1 MMETVAHNR
10 SDLRFRLDPEA
21 KALIAV
27 ATPGPASQSIDEA
40 WLRDELVAQ
49 GYGALRYLPRAAL
62 PLLAN
67 YNSGKAVEVKIAEC
81 IDASLKIDT
90 SPDGL
95 EAYLDINAAEGG
107 APLTRDVVMTAL
119 AEYGIGAGIVPE
131 AIDAAIA
138 AGAVKRHVVA
148 YGLPPEHG
156 CNGRL
161 ESLLPEVRNR
171 TPHEDETGHT
181 DYRDLGEI
189 PVVHPGAALMLLHP
203 PTLGTPGL
211 SVLGEQIDA
220 KPGKEVKYAA
230 NLPGTSLDPDNPDL
244 LRAAINGQPVII
256 RGGMMV
262 EPVFRIN
269 AVNTASGNID
279 FDGSVV
285 IKGDISAGMAVHVS
299 GDIEIGGV
307 VETATLEAGG
317 SIVVKGG
324 VMGGLGRKTT
334 EEHHI
339 RCAGCFNAAY
349 AQQARIEAGDSIFID
364 DMAMQCELTAINHI
378 QVGNKR
384 RGHIIGGHVQATFS
398 ITAKVFGSPN
408 RVRTTCTIGVN
419 PLMHKQMLE
428 LSKTRDGQETQLL
441 EISKLLDFSRKNPGK
456 LRPEMID
463 KAQATAAA
471 LSSGIAAL
479 REEEETLAKKIE
491 LSQQSRVN
499 VQQAIHEGVEIHMG
513 KQCYRVTGEHG
524 PCSVGL
530 GEAGLELL
538 PLEVAK

>member
-1 MMETVAHNR
+1 METGAHNR
-10 SDLRFRLDPEA
+10 PDLRFRLDSEA

-40 WLRDELVAQ
+40 WLREELVAQ
-49 GYGALRYLPRAAL
+49 GYGALRYLPRAAI

-81 IDASLKIDT
+81 IDASLKVDI

-95 EAYLDINAAEGG
+95 EAYLDITAAEGG
-107 APLTRDVVMTAL
+107 APLTRDVVMIAL
-119 AEYGIGAGIVPE
+119 AEHGIGTGILPE
-131 AIDAAIA
+131 EIDAAIA
-138 AGAVKRHVVA
+138 AGNVKRQVVA
-148 YGLPPEHG
+148 RGLPPVHG
-156 CNGRL
+156 SQGRL
-161 ESLLPEVRNR
+161 ESLIPEVRSR
-171 TPHEDETGHT
+171 VPRVDETGHA

-189 PVVHPGAALMLLHP
+189 PVVHLGDPLMVCHS
-203 PTLGTPGL
+203 PTGGTPGL
-211 SVLGEQIDA
+211 TLLGVKIEA
-220 KPGKEVKYAA
+220 KPGKEVKYPA
-230 NLPGTSLDPDNPDL
+230 NLPGTTIDPDNPDL
-244 LRAAINGQPVII
+244 LRAATNGQPVII

-262 EPVFRIN
+262 EPVFKVP
-269 AVNTASGNID
+269 AVNTVSGNIN
-279 FDGSVV
+279 FEGTVV
-285 IKGDISAGMAVHVS
+285 IKGDVSAGMTVRAG
-299 GDIEIGGV
+299 GDIEVGGV
-307 VETATLEAGG
+307 VEMATLEAGG

-324 VMGGLGRKTT
+324 VMGGLGRKST

-339 RCAGCFNAAY
+339 RCGGCFNAAY
-349 AQQARIEAGDSIFID
+349 AQQARIEAGDGIFID
-364 DMAMQCELTAINHI
+364 DVAMQCELTAINHI
-378 QVGNKR
+378 HVGNKR
-384 RGHIIGGHVQATFS
+384 RGHIIGGHVQATLA
-398 ITAKVFGSPN
+398 ITAKVIGSPN
-408 RVRTTCTIGVN
+408 RVLTHCSIGVN

-456 LRPEMID
+456 LRPEMIE

-471 LSSGIAAL
+471 LSAGIAAL

-491 LSQQSRVN
+491 LAQQSRVN
-499 VQQAIHEGVEIHMG
+499 AQQALHDGVEIHMG

>member
-1 MMETVAHNR
+1 MMETGAHNR
-10 SDLRFRLDPEA
+10 SDLKFRLDPAA

-27 ATPGPASQSIDEA
+27 ATPGPTSQSIDEA

-49 GYGALRYLPRAAL
+49 GYGALRYLPRAAI

-67 YNSGKAVEVKIAEC
+67 YNSGTAVEIKIAEC
-81 IDASLKIDT
+81 IDASLNIDV

-107 APLTRDVVMTAL
+107 APMTREAVMAAL
-119 AEYGIGAGIVPE
+119 AEHGIGAGTLPE
-131 AIDAAIA
+131 EIDAAIA

-148 YGLPPEHG
+148 RGQPPEHG
-156 CNGRL
+156 RDGRL

-189 PVVHPGAALMLLHP
+189 PVVHPGAALMLRHP
-203 PTLGTPGL
+203 PTQGTPGL
-211 SVLGEQIDA
+211 SLLGVPIEA
-220 KPGKEVKYAA
+220 KPGKEVNFAT
-230 NLPGTSLDPDNPDL
+230 NLPGTEIAPDNPDL
-244 LRAAINGQPVII
+244 LRAAANGQPVII
-256 RGGMMV
+256 HGGMMV
-262 EPVFRIN
+262 EPVFRVN

-285 IKGDISAGMAVHVS
+285 IKGDISSGMTVRVS
-299 GDIEIGGV
+299 GDIEVSGV

-324 VMGGLGRKTT
+324 VLGGLGRKTT

-364 DMAMQCELTAINHI
+364 DMVMNCELTAINHI

-384 RGHIIGGHVQATFS
+384 RGHIIGGHVQATLS

-408 RVRTTCTIGVN
+408 RVHTHCEVGVN
-419 PLMHKQMLE
+419 PLMHKQMIE
-428 LSKTRDGQETQLL
+428 KSKTRDGQETQLL
-441 EISKLLDFSRKNPGK
+441 EISKLLNFSRKNPGK

-471 LSSGIAAL
+471 LSASIAAL
-479 REEEETLAKKIE
+479 REEEKTLAKKIE
-491 LSQQSRVN
+491 LAQQSRVN
-499 VQQAIHEGVEIHMG
+499 VQQALHDGVEIHMG

-530 GEAGLELL
+530 GAAGLEVL

>member
-1 MMETVAHNR
+1 
-10 SDLRFRLDPEA
+10 
-21 KALIAV
+21 
-27 ATPGPASQSIDEA
+27 
-40 WLRDELVAQ
+40 
-49 GYGALRYLPRAAL
+49 
-62 PLLAN
+62 
-67 YNSGKAVEVKIAEC
+67 
-81 IDASLKIDT
+81 
-90 SPDGL
+90 
-95 EAYLDINAAEGG
+95 
-107 APLTRDVVMTAL
+107 
-119 AEYGIGAGIVPE
+119 
-131 AIDAAIA
+131 
-138 AGAVKRHVVA
+138 
-148 YGLPPEHG
+148 
-156 CNGRL
+156 
-161 ESLLPEVRNR
+161 
-171 TPHEDETGHT
+171 
-181 DYRDLGEI
+181 
-189 PVVHPGAALMLLHP
+189 
-203 PTLGTPGL
+203 
-211 SVLGEQIDA
+211 
-220 KPGKEVKYAA
+220 
-230 NLPGTSLDPDNPDL
+230 
-244 LRAAINGQPVII
+244 
-256 RGGMMV
+256 
-262 EPVFRIN
+262 
-269 AVNTASGNID
+269 D

-285 IKGDISAGMAVHVS
+285 IKGDISAGMTVHVS

-324 VMGGLGRKTT
+324 VIGGLGRKTT

-364 DMAMQCELTAINHI
+364 DMAMQCELTAVNHI

-408 RVRTTCTIGVN
+408 RVRTHCTIGVN

-456 LRPEMID
+456 LRPEMIE
-463 KAQATAAA
+463 KAQATAVA

-479 REEEETLAKKIE
+479 REEEEALAKKIA